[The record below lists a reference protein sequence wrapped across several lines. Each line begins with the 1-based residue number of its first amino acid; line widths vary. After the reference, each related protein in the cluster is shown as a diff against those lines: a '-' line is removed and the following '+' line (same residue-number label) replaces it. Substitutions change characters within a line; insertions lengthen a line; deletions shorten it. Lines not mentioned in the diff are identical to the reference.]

1 MTVSNKLSS
10 IFPKTAIMKLIKT
23 TTLFAVWFFMYQ
35 DSFAQRDI
43 IYKKDTTQIRCKIL
57 KATADKY
64 EFAYSD
70 SVSKVFKT
78 KILKTLVDSIKQNFY
93 DSNLVQN
100 KIFSKI
106 VNPITEEIV
115 PVQKKWI
122 FTAGIGFN
130 VGNVLEFNNPGGT
143 DIKNL
148 SLNTSLDL
156 GLNYKKQ
163 GKKFEMTNELHY
175 LFGIQKEGL
184 GGGTHI
190 QKVQDDLATLHDISI
205 GIGKNNKWNFNLI
218 IKSAT
223 ALFTIFDGTYF
234 KDYNTLGRIKGFA
247 SPYDVTVSP
256 GIKFQP
262 NQYFRISLSPYSFNL
277 YGIKNSEITSKG
289 IYITDVDA
297 GGNYKNF
304 LYKRLGAEVN
314 FWYDRRVKEWLDI
327 QYRLG
332 FSSDYFEKI
341 GKNGLMDGLFIT
353 KIKIIKDIYLT
364 HRASLKGDFATS
376 PFKPYYNQSI
386 LLSYSKA
393 F

>member
-1 MTVSNKLSS
+1 MKYLFTLFSVLFGLKAIAQTDTIFAKGNQQILCTKIKETKEQYSFTFLTVGNTKGKSS
-10 IFPKTAIMKLIKT
+10 I
-23 TTLFAVWFFMYQ
+23 
-35 DSFAQRDI
+35 
-43 IYKKDTTQIRCKIL
+43 L
-57 KATADKY
+57 KY
-64 EFAYSD
+64 
-70 SVSKVFKT
+70 
-78 KILKTLVDSIKQNFY
+78 LVDSVKHFVLIADTSKGTKKSKKRKQVIAVQEQTLKEKPWHKSIAFGI
-93 DSNLVQN
+93 NL
-100 KIFSKI
+100 
-106 VNPITEEIV
+106 
-115 PVQKKWI
+115 
-122 FTAGIGFN
+122 
-130 VGNVLEFNNPGGT
+130 GNVLEFNNPGSA
-143 DIKNL
+143 DVKNL

-184 GGGTHI
+184 SGGTHI

-223 ALFTIFDGTYF
+223 ALFAIFDGTYF

-247 SPYDVTVSP
+247 SPYDITVSP

-304 LYKRLGAEVN
+304 LYKRLGAEIN
-314 FWYDRRVKEWLDI
+314 FWYDRRIKEWLDI

-364 HRASLKGDFATS
+364 HRASLKGDFSVT

-386 LLSYSKA
+386 LLSYSKN

>member
-1 MTVSNKLSS
+1 LQTPAN
-10 IFPKTAIMKLIKT
+10 
-23 TTLFAVWFFMYQ
+23 W
-35 DSFAQRDI
+35 
-43 IYKKDTTQIRCKIL
+43 
-57 KATADKY
+57 
-64 EFAYSD
+64 
-70 SVSKVFKT
+70 
-78 KILKTLVDSIKQNFY
+78 
-93 DSNLVQN
+93 
-100 KIFSKI
+100 
-106 VNPITEEIV
+106 
-115 PVQKKWI
+115 QKKSKKKQIIAAEEQTVNGKPWHKSI
-122 FTAGIGFN
+122 AFGIN
-130 VGNVLEFNNPGGT
+130 VGNVLEFNNPGGS
-143 DIKNL
+143 DVKNF

-184 GGGTHI
+184 SGGTHI
-190 QKVQDDLATLHDISI
+190 QKVQDDLVTLHDISI

-262 NQYFRISLSPYSFNL
+262 NQYFRVSLSPYSFNL
-277 YGIKNSEITSKG
+277 YGIKNSEITGKG
-289 IYITDVDA
+289 IYITDADA
-297 GGNYKNF
+297 AGNYKNF

-332 FSSDYFEKI
+332 ISSDYFEKI
-341 GKNGLMDGLFIT
+341 GKNGIMDGLFIT
-353 KIKIIKDIYLT
+353 KFKIIKDIYLT
-364 HRASLKGDFATS
+364 HRATIKSNLAVNFLR
-376 PFKPYYNQSI
+376 PYYNQTV
-386 LLSYSKA
+386 LLSYAKS

>member
-1 MTVSNKLSS
+1 MKYLFILFIVLFGLKAIAQTDTIFTKGNEQILCTKVKETKEQYCFTFLTLSNMKEKSS
-10 IFPKTAIMKLIKT
+10 I
-23 TTLFAVWFFMYQ
+23 
-35 DSFAQRDI
+35 
-43 IYKKDTTQIRCKIL
+43 L
-57 KATADKY
+57 KY
-64 EFAYSD
+64 
-70 SVSKVFKT
+70 
-78 KILKTLVDSIKQNFY
+78 LVDSVKYFVLIADTSKVTKKLKRRKQVIAAEEQAVKEKPWHKSIAFGI
-93 DSNLVQN
+93 NL
-100 KIFSKI
+100 
-106 VNPITEEIV
+106 
-115 PVQKKWI
+115 
-122 FTAGIGFN
+122 
-130 VGNVLEFNNPGGT
+130 GNVLEFNNPGGT

-184 GGGTHI
+184 SGGTHI

-262 NQYFRISLSPYSFNL
+262 NQYFRVSLSPYSFNL

-289 IYITDVDA
+289 IYITDADA

-332 FSSDYFEKI
+332 ISSDYFEKI
-341 GKNGLMDGLFIT
+341 GKNGIMDGLFIT
-353 KIKIIKDIYLT
+353 KFKIIKDIYLT
-364 HRASLKGDFATS
+364 HRAILKGDFSIS
-376 PFKPYYNQSI
+376 PFKPHYNQSI